1 MITSNINYSEISITL
16 IKELLKYDNHMTK
29 ADFDELTL
37 NKRVKY
43 VIATEDNIYEIHL
56 MDNSKINVII
66 GE

>member
-37 NKRVKY
+37 NKNVKY
-43 VIATEDNIYEIHL
+43 TIATEDNTYEIHL
-56 MDNSKINVII
+56 MDDSKINVII